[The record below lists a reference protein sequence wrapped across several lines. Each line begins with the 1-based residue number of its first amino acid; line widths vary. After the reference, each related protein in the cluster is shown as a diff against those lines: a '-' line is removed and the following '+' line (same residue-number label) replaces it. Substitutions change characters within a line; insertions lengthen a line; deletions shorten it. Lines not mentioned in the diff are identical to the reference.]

1 MMKMERLTDFN
12 AGSHKN
18 WIWNGFS
25 PNCDDL
31 GGDVDGGSDG
41 DEFLGVQLMTMY
53 KYAVKIDAQY
63 EKYDGCQFEGWDAF
77 SAAHTMVNL
86 THNFELV
93 GDYFYQ
99 GGSV

>member
-1 MMKMERLTDFN
+1 MLSRMIP
-12 AGSHKN
+12 S
-18 WIWNGFS
+18 
-25 PNCDDL
+25 
-31 GGDVDGGSDG
+31 
-41 DEFLGVQLMTMY
+41 
-53 KYAVKIDAQY
+53 AVKIDAQY
-63 EKYDGCQFEGWDAF
+63 EKYDGCQFDGWDAF

>member
-1 MMKMERLTDFN
+1 MLVPTKIGSGMDFP
-12 AGSHKN
+12 
-18 WIWNGFS
+18 

-63 EKYDGCQFEGWDAF
+63 EKYDGCQ
-77 SAAHTMVNL
+77 HT
-86 THNFELV
+86 
-93 GDYFYQ
+93 
-99 GGSV
+99 